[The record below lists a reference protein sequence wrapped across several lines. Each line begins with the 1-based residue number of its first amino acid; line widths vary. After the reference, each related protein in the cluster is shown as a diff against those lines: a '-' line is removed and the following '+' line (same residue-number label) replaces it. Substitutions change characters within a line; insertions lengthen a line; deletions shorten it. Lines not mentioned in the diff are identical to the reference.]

1 MRTAAETATRAA
13 LLLVAFATAASVV
26 NGALLPPA
34 KVETPKYSV
43 GTALRYLSKAI
54 YKDALLN
61 KGKCRTTN
69 INLGLEWHFSVL
81 VPQLTLPTSQ
91 QFTLKSPT

>member
-69 INLGLEWHFSVL
+69 IKLSLE
-81 VPQLTLPTSQ
+81 
-91 QFTLKSPT
+91 